1 MQTHSIPCP
10 FTPHPPYPRTRDL
23 MLLAVNEEVP
33 HLDAPRREGVVA
45 HLGLPRGQ
53 QLHQA
58 ALPHIGRPHQRQRR
72 QRHVHQGQGAQLL
85 AYVAERLHVPRAS
98 GVETYQV
105 LQALGGGL
113 EDIEQGQVCVTDTAL
128 QKQQAQAHSEPG

>member
-33 HLDAPRREGVVA
+33 HLDAPSREGVVA

-85 AYVAERLHVPRAS
+85 ADVAERLDVPRAS
-98 GVETYQV
+98 CVETDQV

-113 EDIEQGQVCVTDTAL
+113 EDSKQGRGYVTDTL
-128 QKQQAQAHSEPG
+128 